1 MSSTVSGVISRQ
13 VLPAC
18 GTLCFFC
25 PAMRARS
32 RQPVKRYKKLISDIF
47 PKSQEEEP
55 NDRKIGKL
63 CEYAAKNPLRIPKIT
78 ASLEQRCYKELR
90 NGNFQSVKVVLCIYT
105 KLIVSCKE
113 QMPLFS
119 SSVLSIINVLLDQ
132 TQQDDMLIIG
142 CQSIFDFVSNQ
153 KDGTYM
159 FNFEGFIPK
168 LCPLAQ
174 EMGEDD
180 RANHIRA
187 AALQALF
194 ALVRFMGERSH
205 ISVEF
210 DNIVSV
216 VLENYERQSKE
227 SQDPGES
234 NGMLENDK
242 GELNISVEDAKNPF
256 FWSRISLYIMARLG
270 NEATTMRRV
279 LESLFRY
286 FDNENSWP
294 MEYGVAFPVLK
305 DMQHIMDDSGEN
317 THFLLSTLVKHLDH
331 KNVLKQLEIQLDI
344 VKVATSL
351 SQHTKIQ
358 NSVALIRSISDV
370 MWHLRKSMHRSID
383 DAHLG
388 AEVIECNKNFQEA
401 VDECLVELC
410 NKIGDAG
417 PILDVMAVMLENMSS
432 ITIVARTVMAAV
444 YRTAQIVAPLPNLS
458 CQKKAFPEALFHQL
472 IPAMVHPDH
481 ETRIGAHQIFSV
493 VLVPSSVCPD
503 KGSDVA
509 IVQKGAGLP
518 RTLSRNVSVFSSSAA
533 LFGKLGNQRFPSE
546 NVNHEN
552 KEKPF
557 AEEDERN
564 NNSGMLNRIKSTYSR
579 AYSTKGS
586 PAPTEEST
594 DKPSKRPDVG
604 SLRLTN
610 HQIRLLLSS
619 IWVQSTSPE
628 NLPANYEAIA
638 HTYSLVLLF
647 SLAKNSYRDA
657 MVLSFRLAFSLR
669 KVPLA
674 EGGALPPSRRRSLFV
689 LATSMII
696 FAANAYN
703 IPSLIARA
711 KAMLGDKTGDPYLR
725 LVDDSKLQAV
735 ETGSGSG
742 KVTYGSKEDD
752 DSALMCLSQIEIKN
766 EQSTASLVSIIME
779 SLDNLSNTE
788 VSTIIRK
795 ALLKDFSP
803 EDLSLVEARLFKDAK
818 QSYEQSGSNDNK
830 SMEEP
835 LFPIDD
841 DVLDSIESV
850 AIEIP
855 DLLNVNQ
862 ILESVLETAGQVG
875 GASVNLQPDFSFNE
889 MANHCEARLA
899 GKKRKMINLIS
910 IQGEN
915 WFLAQNLPVQCAA
928 ECQQPPDSLMLPALR
943 PFDTFLRAA
952 GC

>member
-1 MSSTVSGVISRQ
+1 MSSTVSGVVSRQ
-13 VLPAC
+13 VLPVC

-119 SSVLSIINVLLDQ
+119 SSVLSIINALLDQ
-132 TQQDDMLIIG
+132 TQQDDILIIG
-142 CQSIFDFVSNQ
+142 CQSIFDFVNNQ

-180 RANHIRA
+180 RAIHIRA

-194 ALVRFMGERSH
+194 ALVRFMGEQSH

-227 SQDPGES
+227 SRDPDHNKGVEGES
-234 NGMLENDK
+234 RIEGQTLPENITRSMLENDK

-256 FWSRISLYIMARLG
+256 FWSRMSLYIMARLG

-331 KNVLKQLEIQLDI
+331 KNVLKQPEMQLDI

-351 SQHTKIQ
+351 AQHTKIQ

-370 MWHLRKSMHRSID
+370 MWHLHKSMHHSLD

-432 ITIVARTVMAAV
+432 ITIIARTVMAAV

-458 CQKKAFPEALFHQL
+458 CQKK
-472 IPAMVHPDH
+472 
-481 ETRIGAHQIFSV
+481 
-493 VLVPSSVCPD
+493 
-503 KGSDVA
+503 KGV
-509 IVQKGAGLP
+509 GLP
-518 RTLSRNVSVFSSSAA
+518 RTLSRNISVFSSSAA

-557 AEEDERN
+557 AEEDEKN

-619 IWVQSTSPE
+619 IWVQSISPE

-696 FAANAYN
+696 LAANAYN
-703 IPSLIARA
+703 IPSLITRA

-725 LVDDSKLQAV
+725 LVDDNKLQAV

-766 EQSTASLVSIIME
+766 EQSTDSLVSIIME

-788 VSTIIRK
+788 VSTIRK
-795 ALLKDFSP
+795 ALLKDFFP
-803 EDLSLVEARLFKDAK
+803 EDLSLVEAQLFKDAK
-818 QSYEQSGSNDNK
+818 PSYEQSGSNDNK
-830 SMEEP
+830 FMEEP

-841 DVLDSIESV
+841 DILDSIESAFDQSPLS

-855 DLLNVNQ
+855 DLLSVNR
-862 ILESVLETAGQVG
+862 ILESVLETAAQVR
-875 GASVNLQPDFSFNE
+875 GASVNAQPDFSFNE
-889 MANHCEARLA
+889 MANRCEAHLA
-899 GKKRKMINLIS
+899 GKKEKMVS
-910 IQGEN
+910 IQKLQGEN
-915 WFLAQNLPVQCAA
+915 LFLAQNLPVLCAA
-928 ECQQPPDSLMLPALR
+928 ECQQHPDSLMLPVLS